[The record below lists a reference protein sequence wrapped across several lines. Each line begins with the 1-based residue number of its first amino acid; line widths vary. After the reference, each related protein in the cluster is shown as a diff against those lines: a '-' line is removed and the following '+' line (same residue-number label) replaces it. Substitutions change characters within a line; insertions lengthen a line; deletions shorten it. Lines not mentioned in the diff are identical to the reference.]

1 MSDTTHKENPTFHLG
16 LTMAGA
22 VSAGCYTAGVI
33 DYLFEILDLWEKA
46 KKGEM
51 KTDYNEN
58 ITFDKALVPQ
68 HNVIIEAMG
77 GTSAGGMTTMMT
89 GLYSLGNKI
98 NPVRTPLSD
107 PYEAKNILYDSWVH
121 LDDKKVSGNSF
132 ASLWDKSDIPNNSS
146 TLQSVFNTQAIDN
159 IADRAYQYYPA
170 KASVET
176 ELKDRVAQL
185 PSYISK
191 RLEILLSH
199 TVLRGIPL
207 EVDFS
212 TFKQDGDLDIPT
224 HTSYEHNLITHY
236 SMNYGDQVNT
246 NKYFWFNPFE
256 SNEME
261 KMKLSTI
268 ATGAFPIGLK
278 YRTFV
283 KGHFSSEYMKS
294 ILKRSIFAD
303 FSDNDPDPDNRLI
316 FRSLPN
322 DYETNTVDGGA
333 VNNEPYGEV
342 VSIVRNR
349 VPVDL
354 KNETGSECERQIERE
369 KQRALRYGVIMIDPF
384 PDMVNSEEEE
394 NFELENDLPGVM
406 SSTFTML
413 REQSKLK
420 RKEMIDHL
428 SHDYVKGQIY
438 PKRHYYYD
446 NGAYRTSDDYPIASS
461 SFEAFG
467 GFLDIKFRVHDFF
480 LGRNNARN
488 FFRYFFSLPEDN
500 PLFDNWTDLQ
510 KKVFGFDNKINGKT
524 VKFLPIIPDLRLL
537 TRLGFDGPLTP
548 EHLQRIDHEAY
559 TFSGIEKKEYTITDR
574 PKYDPNQLF
583 DLEPSI
589 ISRFKQI
596 ISIIEKRGEQPAK
609 KHEKPTPIAD
619 RWLESRYKTGW
630 FGHFKSKIFNW
641 LIFSGMAK
649 NAAAGKISEGIIK
662 LIIKDLD
669 KKELLQKRT

>member
-1 MSDTTHKENPTFHLG
+1 MSEAKPQETSTFHLG

-22 VSAGCYTAGVI
+22 VSAGCYSAGVI

-46 KKGEM
+46 KKGE
-51 KTDYNEN
+51 TQ
-58 ITFDKALVPQ
+58 FDKQLIPQ

-89 GLYSLGNKI
+89 GLYALGNQI
-98 NPVRTPLSD
+98 NPVKTPLKNH
-107 PYEAKNILYDSWVH
+107 YESKNILYDSWVH
-121 LDDKKVSGNSF
+121 LDDENKSGRSF
-132 ASLWDKSDIPNNSS
+132 SRLWETSDIPTSS
-146 TLQSVFNTQAIDN
+146 SKLLSVFNTQPIDN
-159 IADRAYQYYPA
+159 IADRAYEYYPA
-170 KASVET
+170 KKASET
-176 ELKDRVAQL
+176 ELKERVDQL

-191 RLEILLSH
+191 TLEVLLSH

-212 TFKQDGDLDIPT
+212 TFNQDGDKYIPT

-236 SMNYGDQVNT
+236 SLNYGDRVNP
-246 NKYFWFNPFE
+246 NKYFWFNPFHPE
-256 SNEME
+256 EKA

-283 KGHFSSEYMKS
+283 KGHFGHEYMKS

-303 FSDNDPDPDNRLI
+303 FSDRDPDPDNKLT
-316 FRSLPN
+316 FKSLPT

-349 VPVDL
+349 VPVKPEDQQM
-354 KNETGSECERQIERE
+354 SDCERRAELE

-384 PDMVNSEEEE
+384 PDMVNKEDKFKLEE
-394 NFELENDLPGVM
+394 DLPGVM

-428 SHDYVKGQIY
+428 SHNYVKGQIY
-438 PKRHYYYD
+438 PKRHYYHD
-446 NGAYRTSDDYPIASS
+446 DGTYRDTEKNPIASA

-467 GFLDIKFRVHDFF
+467 GFLDINFRVHDFF

-488 FFRYFFSLPEDN
+488 FFRYFFSLPADN
-500 PLFDNWTDLQ
+500 PLFNHWTDQQ
-510 KKVFGFDNKINGKT
+510 KKVFGFFNTIDGES
-524 VKFLPIIPDLRLL
+524 VLFLPIIPDLTLL
-537 TRLGFDGPLTP
+537 TKLEFNGNLTP
-548 EHLQRIDHEAY
+548 EQIKRIEDEPY
-559 TFSGIEKKEYTITDR
+559 SFSGIEKRDYTIKDR
-574 PKYDPNQLF
+574 PKYDPKDLF

-589 ISRFKQI
+589 KSRFKQI
-596 ISIIEKRGEQPAK
+596 ISIIKKRDEQPDS
-609 KHEKPTPIAD
+609 KPEESTPIAD
-619 RWLESRYKTGW
+619 SWIENRYKPGRIARI
-630 FGHFKSKIFNW
+630 KSKFFKWI
-641 LIFSGMAK
+641 LFSDLVS
-649 NAAAGKISEGIIK
+649 NAATGKISEGMIK
-662 LIIKDLD
+662 MILKDLD
-669 KKELLQKRT
+669 NKKLLKQR